1 MRVSVDD
8 ENDKGKHEC
17 CGNEGLEEKHQVIED
32 AEMDVV
38 RFTREEIFEK
48 LPELLKD
55 YYLD

>member
-8 ENDKGKHEC
+8 ENDKVKHEC
-17 CGNEGLEEKHQVIED
+17 CEHEGKEEKHQVIED